1 MFVDLHIHTN
11 ASEEQKYKK
20 IQQAVQKELSCSA
33 HNMAHVMRVFD
44 LCLLL
49 AKTETKVTLDIL
61 KTAALL
67 HDIAKVKEDRDN
79 SGNTDHAI
87 LGAEMAEKILKKIG
101 YDNNIEQVKHCI
113 STHRFR
119 SDNKPDT
126 IEAKILF
133 DADKLDIIGAIGI
146 ARSYMIAGQY
156 RQSMYSNTLI
166 DEYIQ
171 ENLVG
176 RKMSG
181 RIKDVSKHA
190 PNIEFET
197 KLKYIPKK
205 LFTKKGRQIAQKRIE
220 FMKNYFKQLKKEAN
234 GELNYFQ

>member
-1 MFVDLHIHTN
+1 M
-11 ASEEQKYKK
+11 ERKYEK
-20 IQQAVQKELSCSA
+20 IQKIVEKELSCSA
-33 HNMAHVMRVFD
+33 HNMAHVMRVYN

-49 AKTETKVTLDIL
+49 AKNETNVNLDIL

-67 HDIAKVKEDRDN
+67 HDIAKVREDRDN

-101 YDNNIEQVKHCI
+101 YDNNVEQVKHCI

-119 SDNKPDT
+119 SNNKPNT

-133 DADKLDIIGAIGI
+133 DADKLDVIGAIGI
-146 ARSYMIAGQY
+146 ARSYIIAGQY
-156 RQSMYSNTLI
+156 GQSMYSNTPI

-171 ENLVG
+171 ENLVEG
-176 RKMSG
+176 KANG
-181 RIKDVSKHA
+181 RIKDKSKHA

-197 KLKYIPKK
+197 KLKHIPKK
-205 LFTKKGRQIAQKRIE
+205 LFTKKAKEIAKKRIE
-220 FMKNYFKQLKKEAN
+220 CMKKYFKELKKEIN
-234 GELNYFQ
+234 GKI

>member
-1 MFVDLHIHTN
+1 M
-11 ASEEQKYKK
+11 EEKYKR
-20 IQQAVQKELSCSA
+20 IQRIVEKELSCSA
-33 HNMAHVMRVFD
+33 HNMAHVMRVYN

-49 AKTETKVTLDIL
+49 AKSETNIDLDIL

-79 SGNTDHAI
+79 SGNTDHAV
-87 LGAEMAEKILKKIG
+87 LGAEIAEKILRKLG

-126 IEAKILF
+126 NEAKILF
-133 DADKLDIIGAIGI
+133 DADKLDVIGAIGI

-156 RQSMYSNTLI
+156 GQRIYSNTPI
-166 DEYIQ
+166 DRYIQ
-171 ENLVG
+171 DNLVG
-176 RKMSG
+176 GKANG
-181 RIKDVSKHA
+181 RIKDKSKHA

-197 KLKYIPKK
+197 KLKHIPEK
-205 LFTKKGRQIAQKRIE
+205 LFTQKAKKIAQKRIE
-220 FMKNYFKQLKKEAN
+220 FMKWYFEQLKKEIN
-234 GELNYFQ
+234 GEM